1 METITIIPAY
11 NEEEAIKNVILAA
24 LRCSDVLVVDDGST
38 DHTAK
43 LALESGAKLIKHND
57 NQGKGAAIKTGLKIA
72 LQQDYDVMVIMDG
85 DGQHD
90 PRYIPLLASGVKK
103 NHLTIGS
110 RFKKNFPHNMTLQ
123 RRWSNHLT
131 TAILR
136 LATGYDL
143 TDSQSGFRA
152 ISPNTARILIDI
164 PYNDYVFESETLFQA
179 YINNMRVGEEAIT
192 CTYMG
197 EKSYISWVNVLNY
210 IIFVFKLL
218 LRNIHGRLKF

>member
-1 METITIIPAY
+1 MKTITIIPAY
-11 NEEEAIKNVILAA
+11 NEEEAIKSVILTA

-43 LALESGAKLIKHND
+43 LALENGAKVIKHND

-72 LQQDYDVMVIMDG
+72 LQQNYDVIMVMDG

-90 PRYIPLLASGVKK
+90 PRYIPLLASGLKK
-103 NHLTIGS
+103 NHLIIGS
-110 RFKKNFPHNMTLQ
+110 RFKNSFPRNMTLQ

-131 TAILR
+131 TVILR

-152 ISPNTARILIDI
+152 ISPKIARILIDI

-179 YINNMRVGEEAIT
+179 YINNMRVGEETIT
-192 CTYMG
+192 CTYKG

-210 IIFVFKLL
+210 IIFVFKLFYV
-218 LRNIHGRLKF
+218 RFMGG